1 MVPHMFSQIRSPS
14 GSLHRPCASTPLLP
28 CRASGH
34 RSLGARLAFLL
45 CLLAPGPPA
54 EAGSVVIDRIAA
66 VVNNEP
72 ITLSEVQEDALPE
85 IQKVMKDYVEAE
97 QDVQLAKV
105 YQKQLDV
112 MILRRLQ
119 MQEARK
125 EQLIPAAGEVNAT
138 IEDLKKKNGF
148 RSDDEMRQ
156 ALAVEG
162 LTMEG
167 FRRRVGEQLALNRIA
182 LKAVR
187 NKIIV
192 EEKDLRAYYEAH
204 RDTFR
209 QTPEVTLRHIL
220 VNLPARALLE
230 GPAQAQGKAEEALAK
245 LRAGADF
252 AAVAKAY
259 SDGPTAETGGV
270 LGTMHRG
277 EMAPELEEAAFTIPV
292 GEFSGIIQT
301 NTGLNIIKV
310 EARKLDP
317 VAPFDEVREKIR
329 EAVLD
334 DRYGA
339 KLKEWTDDLKRRA
352 AIQIRLR
359 DNPDQASA
367 PRPSAAAR
375 PSAPTG
381 VSAPRSSE
389 P

>member
-1 MVPHMFSQIRSPS
+1 MVRRMFRSIRSLS
-14 GSLHRPCASTPLLP
+14 GWPHRPCAPAPLRP
-28 CRASGH
+28 CRARRH
-34 RSLGARLAFLL
+34 RSLGARLALLL
-45 CLLAPGPPA
+45 CLLASGPAA
-54 EAGSVVIDRIAA
+54 EAGSFVIDRIAA

-85 IQKVMKDYVEAE
+85 IHKVMKDYVEAE
-97 QDVQLAKV
+97 QDAQLAKV
-105 YQKQLDV
+105 YQKQLDL

-119 MQEARK
+119 LQEARK

-148 RSDDEMRQ
+148 RSDDEMRR

-204 RDTFR
+204 RDKFR
-209 QTPEVTLRHIL
+209 QTPEVALRHIL
-220 VNLPARALLE
+220 VDLPARASLE
-230 GPAQAQGKAEEALAK
+230 GPAQARAKAEEALAK
-245 LRAGADF
+245 VRAGADF
-252 AAVAKAY
+252 AEVAKAY
-259 SDGPTAETGGV
+259 SDGPTAQTGGF

-277 EMAPELEEAAFTIPV
+277 EMAPELEEAAFTIPA
-292 GEFSGIIQT
+292 GEFSGIIPT

-334 DRYGA
+334 DRHGA
-339 KLKEWTDDLKRRA
+339 KLKEWTDELRRKA
-352 AIQIRLR
+352 AVQIRLR
-359 DNPDQASA
+359 DNPDQASP
-367 PRPSAAAR
+367 PRPSTAAR

-381 VSAPRSSE
+381 ASAPRPSE